1 MLTRFLVLALVLA
14 APAVRA
20 EALYKCTDA
29 AGAVAIQSSPCP
41 KGSTQV
47 WKRDTTPDPVPT
59 PEQLAARAAAA
70 EAEAQRAAELAREAE
85 ATRLAEE
92 AEREAEA
99 KRLADEAAG
108 RPPERK
114 SECTLAH
121 DFSDAVTAKP
131 WLELSD
137 FQQRRLREWVIEQ
150 CRDPDAPVADETTS
164 L

>member
-1 MLTRFLVLALVLA
+1 MLTRILILGCVLA

-29 AGAVAIQSSPCP
+29 AGAVSIQSDPCP

-47 WKRDTTPDPVPT
+47 WKRDSTPDPLPT
-59 PEQLAARAAAA
+59 PEQLAARAAMA
-70 EAEAQRAAELAREAE
+70 EAEAQRAAEEARQAE
-85 ATRLAEE
+85 AARLAAD

-108 RPPERK
+108 KPPERK

-121 DFSDAVTAKP
+121 DYADATAAKP

-137 FQQRRLREWVIEQ
+137 FQQRRLKDWVVEQ
-150 CRDPDAPVADETTS
+150 CRDPDAPVAEESTT